1 MTIENLKKRI
11 QRLEARSLRKAIIL
25 RDGTAWIP
33 KISSIEMLISLME
46 AEEQPEALSP
56 EVRADAAKWAE
67 YEPKPGE
74 PALHGLAA
82 IMSREIVPK

>member
-1 MTIENLKKRI
+1 
-11 QRLEARSLRKAIIL
+11 
-25 RDGTAWIP
+25 
-33 KISSIEMLISLME
+33 MLISLME

-56 EVRADAAKWAE
+56 EVQAEATKWAE

-74 PALHGLAA
+74 PALHGLVA